1 MKKPG
6 PVSLISLLF
15 LTAAT
20 VKSGTEL
27 GGSLAFAAD
36 SPREQLSICPPQPDE
51 LLKELELRENTI
63 VVQEISISQRISAL
77 DQAQT
82 ELEAAQKA
90 LEQERAK
97 LIDTYAV
104 YEEAAAEDMK
114 QLVTIYE
121 TMKPNSAS
129 EIFGAMD
136 PKFAA
141 GFVTRMQPEAAAA
154 ILATLAPAKAY
165 EISSI
170 VATQNASLKN

>member
-6 PVSLISLLF
+6 PVSIISLLF
-15 LTAAT
+15 FAVAA

-27 GGSLAFAAD
+27 GNSFAFAAD
-36 SPREQLSICPPQPDE
+36 SPRQQLSICPPQPAE

-77 DQAQT
+77 DQAQA
-82 ELEAAQKA
+82 ELDATQKA

-97 LIDTYAV
+97 LIETYAV
-104 YEEAAAEDMK
+104 YEEAAAEDME

-121 TMKPNSAS
+121 TMKPSSAS
-129 EIFGAMD
+129 EIFGEMD

-154 ILATLAPAKAY
+154 ILAALAPAKAY

-170 VATQNASLKN
+170 VATQNTSLQN